1 MSSELRIP
9 TITQVDLRA
18 FRVRNF
24 PSNAK
29 DPENH
34 DRGAEN
40 FDEDDCSLGFYPD
53 GVQRTLTDEQIA
65 MFRHSE
71 IYALYRERQIRKE
84 NLEAGFEPQP
94 ESPAWGASSA
104 IGTTATSTR
113 EGQNAVLTKDDSD
126 DEEEYAR
133 FLEAEKR
140 KADAMQMRK
149 KRKMNHENSHEN
161 RGRPATH
168 RRIARELD
176 IVVEDQ
182 QVLDYGEEPSKTIDI
197 SKTTP
202 IQKEVLKDDERK
214 QQLQEPSL
222 STLQKEVLKDDER
235 KQQLQESSLSTLQK
249 DSPPVE
255 GRKVWWPAISI

>member
-1 MSSELRIP
+1 M
-9 TITQVDLRA
+9 TQIDLRA

-24 PSNAK
+24 PSNAN
-29 DPENH
+29 DPEDH
-34 DRGAEN
+34 DQGAEN
-40 FDEDDCSLGFYPD
+40 FDEDDCNLGFYPD
-53 GVQRTLTDEQIA
+53 GVKRTLTDEQIA

-94 ESPAWGASSA
+94 ESPARGASSV
-104 IGTTATSTR
+104 IGTTATSTS
-113 EGQNAVLTKDDSD
+113 EGRNAVLTKDDSD

-149 KRKMNHENSHEN
+149 KRKMNHENSHDN

-182 QVLDYGEEPSKTIDI
+182 QVLDYGEEPSKATDI
-197 SKTTP
+197 SKNTP
-202 IQKEVLKDDERK
+202 IQKEVLEDDERK
-214 QQLQEPSL
+214 QQLQEPSIT
-222 STLQKEVLKDDER
+222 TLQKE
-235 KQQLQESSLSTLQK
+235 
-249 DSPPVE
+249 SPPVE
-255 GRKVWWPAISI
+255 GRKIWWPAISI

>member
-1 MSSELRIP
+1 
-9 TITQVDLRA
+9 
-18 FRVRNF
+18 
-24 PSNAK
+24 
-29 DPENH
+29 
-34 DRGAEN
+34 
-40 FDEDDCSLGFYPD
+40 
-53 GVQRTLTDEQIA
+53 

-94 ESPAWGASSA
+94 ESPARGASSA
-104 IGTTATSTR
+104 IGTTASSTS
-113 EGQNAVLTKDDSD
+113 EGRNAVFTKDDSD

-149 KRKMNHENSHEN
+149 KRKMNHENSHDN

-182 QVLDYGEEPSKTIDI
+182 QVLDYGEEPSKNTDI

-202 IQKEVLKDDERK
+202 IQKD
-214 QQLQEPSL
+214 
-222 STLQKEVLKDDER
+222 VLKDDER
-235 KQQLQESSLSTLQK
+235 KQQLQESYITTLQK

-255 GRKVWWPAISI
+255 GRKIWWPAISI